1 MALSFETRRPVEC
14 DRLATFADGL
24 AVRVAIPEAV
34 AAVNAVVDRVA
45 LVSEREMAHAVGAY
59 ARAGIRAEGAAAAAL
74 AALPRLSDVSG
85 PVVCVVTGRNID
97 EELHRRAV
105 ERPES
110 FPE

>member
-1 MALSFETRRPVEC
+1 
-14 DRLATFADGL
+14 
-24 AVRVAIPEAV
+24 VRVAIPEAV
-34 AAVNAVVDRVA
+34 EAVNAVVSRMA
-45 LVSEREMAHAVGAY
+45 LVSEREMAHAIGTY

-74 AALPRLSDVSG
+74 AALPRLG
-85 PVVCVVTGRNID
+85 ALEGEVVAVVTGRNID